1 MVSTRNHPSN
11 FPPPTFSPSKAV
23 TRTPSRKT
31 VWAHTPSKLTLI
43 WLLIEIPLVI
53 WDFCYMSLRPHSMT
67 GGKWHSPIWTPYSIY
82 ARVDYVYGF
91 PALERGDGWP
101 MAQSALNVVETAM
114 YIAYLF
120 LVYKYGVSSAKKG
133 RGAPAKSRV
142 GWLAESREVK
152 GELGGIAAL
161 LGFSVAVMT
170 LSKTVIYWA
179 IEYYSGW
186 ANIGHNNLFDLTVY
200 FLLPQAPWLIFPTY
214 MAYNFWNEI
223 AEGLTIAA
231 RRSVATSSDDVFDKH
246 E

>member
-1 MVSTRNHPSN
+1 
-11 FPPPTFSPSKAV
+11 
-23 TRTPSRKT
+23 
-31 VWAHTPSKLTLI
+31 
-43 WLLIEIPLVI
+43 
-53 WDFCYMSLRPHSMT
+53 MSLRPHSMT

-170 LSKTVIYWA
+170 LSKTVIYCMPRKDMMDRM
-179 IEYYSGW
+179 EK
-186 ANIGHNNLFDLTVY
+186 LTRLRGYRV
-200 FLLPQAPWLIFPTY
+200 LQRLGEHRP
-214 MAYNFWNEI
+214 
-223 AEGLTIAA
+223 
-231 RRSVATSSDDVFDKH
+231 
-246 E
+246 